1 MLKSPESV
9 GGGQCPPRRL
19 SINTHLRVF
28 HCDLVC
34 AAYVNTLPHR
44 ACEKTRIRAFLATL
58 TFFDTLRAGNA
69 RPVHYLRQKRIEEE
83 LMSETL
89 LKFNNITKLFP
100 GVTAL
105 DDISMEFKKG
115 EVHALCGENG
125 AGKSTL
131 IKILTGA
138 YTPTSGTIEYDGK
151 TYKEMNTKEAIGL
164 GISAIYQ
171 EFNLVPYLSVAQNVF
186 YGNELTNGVFLSKR
200 EMNRRTE
207 ELAHEMGIEVNPAA
221 RIKDLGVAYSQI
233 TEIIKSLSRDAKIIV
248 MDEPSAPLTNREID
262 AMFNVIRKLKEKGI
276 TIIYISHRLEEIFQI
291 CDRVTVMRDGKY
303 ISTKNV
309 SDVTQH
315 ELIADMVGRELGDT
329 FVGGAGPGEEIVLEV
344 KNLNTKKIKDVSF
357 SLKKGEILG
366 LGGLVGAG
374 RTETARAIF
383 GADRLISGEVYVK
396 GKKVDITS
404 PKAAIDNGIGFLT
417 EDRKGQGLLL
427 GRSVKENTTYT
438 ILKKLTKGLFVDN
451 KENIRLAE
459 QMRKE
464 LSTKTP
470 SIDQL
475 VKFLSGGNQQK
486 VVLAKWLVSNSDILI
501 FDEPTRGIDVGA
513 KQEIYEIMH
522 RLTEQGKSIIMIS
535 SEMPELLGM
544 SDRVLVM
551 HEGRINGEFLRSDF
565 SQEAVLASGS
575 GM

>member
-1 MLKSPESV
+1 M
-9 GGGQCPPRRL
+9 
-19 SINTHLRVF
+19 
-28 HCDLVC
+28 
-34 AAYVNTLPHR
+34 
-44 ACEKTRIRAFLATL
+44 
-58 TFFDTLRAGNA
+58 
-69 RPVHYLRQKRIEEE
+69 
-83 LMSETL
+83 
-89 LKFNNITKLFP
+89 
-100 GVTAL
+100 
-105 DDISMEFKKG
+105 
-115 EVHALCGENG
+115 
-125 AGKSTL
+125 
-131 IKILTGA
+131 
-138 YTPTSGTIEYDGK
+138 
-151 TYKEMNTKEAIGL
+151 
-164 GISAIYQ
+164 
-171 EFNLVPYLSVAQNVF
+171 
-186 YGNELTNGVFLSKR
+186 
-200 EMNRRTE
+200 
-207 ELAHEMGIEVNPAA
+207 
-221 RIKDLGVAYSQI
+221 
-233 TEIIKSLSRDAKIIV
+233 
-248 MDEPSAPLTNREID
+248 
-262 AMFNVIRKLKEKGI
+262 
-276 TIIYISHRLEEIFQI
+276 
-291 CDRVTVMRDGKY
+291 
-303 ISTKNV
+303 
-309 SDVTQH
+309 
-315 ELIADMVGRELGDT
+315 
-329 FVGGAGPGEEIVLEV
+329 LEV

-551 HEGRINGEFLRSDF
+551 HEGRINVEFLRSDF

>member
-1 MLKSPESV
+1 
-9 GGGQCPPRRL
+9 
-19 SINTHLRVF
+19 
-28 HCDLVC
+28 
-34 AAYVNTLPHR
+34 
-44 ACEKTRIRAFLATL
+44 
-58 TFFDTLRAGNA
+58 
-69 RPVHYLRQKRIEEE
+69 
-83 LMSETL
+83 MSETL
-89 LKFNNITKLFP
+89 LKFNNISKLFP
-100 GVTAL
+100 GVVAL
-105 DDISMEFKKG
+105 DDVSMEFKKG

-151 TYKEMNTKEAIGL
+151 VYTSMNTKEAIAI

-186 YGNELTNGVFLSKR
+186 FGNEATNGLFLNKR
-200 EMNRRTE
+200 EMNKRTA
-207 ELAHEMGIEVNPAA
+207 ELAAEMGIEVDPTA

-233 TEIIKSLSRDAKIIV
+233 TEIIKSISRDAKIIV

-276 TIIYISHRLEEIFQI
+276 TIIYISHRLEEIFEI
-291 CDRVTVMRDGKY
+291 CDRVSVMRDGKY

-309 SDVTQH
+309 CDVTQQ

-329 FVGGAGPGEEIVLEV
+329 FVGGAGASDEVVLEV
-344 KNLNTKKIKDVSF
+344 KGLTTNKIKDISF
-357 SLKKGEILG
+357 TLKKGEILG

-383 GADRLISGEVYVK
+383 GADRLVSGEIYVK
-396 GKKVDITS
+396 GEKVDVTS
-404 PKAAIDNGIGFLT
+404 PKKAIESGIGFLT

-438 ILKKLTKGLFVDN
+438 ILKQLTKGLFIDE
-451 KENIRLAE
+451 KENRRIAE
-459 QMRKE
+459 EKREE
-464 LSTKTP
+464 LRTKTP
-470 SIDQL
+470 HIDQL

-522 RLTEQGKSIIMIS
+522 KLTEEGKSIIMIS

-551 HEGRINGEFLRSDF
+551 YEGRLNGEFMREEF
-565 SQEAVLASGS
+565 SQEAVLTAASG
-575 GM
+575 M